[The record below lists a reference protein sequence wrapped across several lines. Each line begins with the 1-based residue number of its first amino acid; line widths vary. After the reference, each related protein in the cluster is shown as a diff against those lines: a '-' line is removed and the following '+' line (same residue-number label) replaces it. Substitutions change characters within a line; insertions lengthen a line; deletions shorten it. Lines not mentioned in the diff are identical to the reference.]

1 MGNENS
7 IKGIIVFLL
16 NSERCRIHKEMDF
29 VGDFRVVSVV
39 DWVLLVKVVLSRGGG
54 LILAE

>member
-1 MGNENS
+1 
-7 IKGIIVFLL
+7 
-16 NSERCRIHKEMDF
+16 

-39 DWVLLVKVVLSRGGG
+39 DWVLLVKGVLSRGGG